1 MAIECLNRLQD
12 YYHLYYK
19 VVLILYKEHVF
30 IHYLFEGKGQKR
42 ALFSYGYMFYKK
54 EGKFK

>member
-1 MAIECLNRLQD
+1 MAIECLNLLQD

-30 IHYLFEGKGQKR
+30 IHYLFEGNGQK
-42 ALFSYGYMFYKK
+42 
-54 EGKFK
+54 